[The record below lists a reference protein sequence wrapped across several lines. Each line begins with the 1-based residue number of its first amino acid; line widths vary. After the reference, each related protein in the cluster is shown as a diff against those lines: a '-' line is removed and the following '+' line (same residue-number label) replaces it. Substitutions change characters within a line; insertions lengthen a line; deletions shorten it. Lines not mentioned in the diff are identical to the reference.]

1 MQRSRRTGR
10 ALLGALL
17 LALAVPAGVLA
28 TPAAST
34 SYHGING
41 QFLWDPAIV
50 GAGPPADAFRAT
62 QLEGM
67 RAEGL
72 ALVRHGAPW
81 SLMEQA
87 PPLLGVRSYQWAY
100 GDTVAATLAARG
112 QRWYPVL
119 GAPPLWATGLAFPPL
134 GCPGSFAAPAPSATA
149 DLAAFAAAFARRYG
163 PGGAFWAAN
172 RSLTPLPVRAIE
184 LFNEPNMGCFFNT
197 GADDAPA
204 RYAAIYAATRTAVRA
219 VAPATTVVAGG
230 LAPGPDNVWTRMV
243 TPVTFVTRMFAAR
256 PALASELDALGMH
269 PYAPDAPQTF
279 AQIAA
284 MRATLDPRTPGRK
297 VPIEVT
303 EAGWFT
309 QGSLPGDFW
318 NLVPPITEA
327 RRATMLQTLA
337 SELPASNCVVTRLIP
352 HTWISP
358 ELNPASFIDWFGI
371 VGRNGVKKASATAFG
386 AGLRTA
392 RVATAAPPLS
402 RCP

>member
-1 MQRSRRTGR
+1 
-10 ALLGALL
+10 
-17 LALAVPAGVLA
+17 
-28 TPAAST
+28 
-34 SYHGING
+34 
-41 QFLWDPAIV
+41 
-50 GAGPPADAFRAT
+50 
-62 QLEGM
+62 
-67 RAEGL
+67 
-72 ALVRHGAPW
+72 
-81 SLMEQA
+81 
-87 PPLLGVRSYQWAY
+87 
-100 GDTVAATLAARG
+100 
-112 QRWYPVL
+112 
-119 GAPPLWATGLAFPPL
+119 
-134 GCPGSFAAPAPSATA
+134 
-149 DLAAFAAAFARRYG
+149 
-163 PGGAFWAAN
+163 
-172 RSLTPLPVRAIE
+172 
-184 LFNEPNMGCFFNT
+184 MGCFFNT